1 MLVLLLNKCSNRDTK
16 DILNNIL
23 KFFLPLHE
31 SSLLQA
37 KTWVTVTSSGT
48 LVCFSI
54 SGPRSR
60 TAPSA
65 GPVWLAQSSCS
76 HFVLDAM
83 LLFMEPMV
91 PLATLAASSVP
102 LVSITRRLLEI
113 WPWGDS
119 VRGAGML
126 VLFSFSMHF
135 SVRLLGN
142 LCPRDY
148 GRSHCSRPWRSGPKL
163 HKVSVRPQET
173 FGLEEWGQ
181 CQFTGKKVELNSC
194 VSMVWEQFGAGIKR
208 EVGMD
213 IYTAIWITDKRGPLL
228 NTL

>member
-113 WPWGDS
+113 WPWGWFGERSWDAGFFFVFFPCILVWDCWGIFALGITVGVIVQGPEDQVPNSTRS
-119 VRGAGML
+119 VLGPR
-126 VLFSFSMHF
+126 
-135 SVRLLGN
+135 RLLAWKNGGN
-142 LCPRDY
+142 ASLRER
-148 GRSHCSRPWRSGPKL
+148 RSS
-163 HKVSVRPQET
+163 
-173 FGLEEWGQ
+173 
-181 CQFTGKKVELNSC
+181 
-194 VSMVWEQFGAGIKR
+194 
-208 EVGMD
+208 
-213 IYTAIWITDKRGPLL
+213 
-228 NTL
+228 